1 MLCTKIQSCMDKMLH
16 VLNIHAISLMLTML
30 ILTNFQRAFGQRKKA
45 ATYYVRSIL
54 LGVLF

>member
-1 MLCTKIQSCMDKMLH
+1 MLH

-45 ATYYVRSIL
+45 ATYDVRSIL
-54 LGVLF
+54 LELLF